1 MTLKKSVGWILATT
15 PFYLMWASQVGWLDG
30 LLHLLVFWIFIGW
43 LWMTARLINSDQ
55 QKTPPKRGLK
65 TYTQRCTMDSVTSES
80 IIYESQSI
88 ENLYKQL
95 TCCLFSCAFNSWL
108 VRSTLVLAESGQN
121 FTKRLSEQ
129 CLAPDNSA
137 QLWQC
142 HFYLL
147 WVVASL
153 TRAGSVSPLRLVVD
167 VVYTYQAG
175 SRGETMEKSLC
186 NVHVA
191 EQLIQQ
197 NVN

>member
-1 MTLKKSVGWILATT
+1 MLSRTKVIIHES
-15 PFYLMWASQVGWLDG
+15 
-30 LLHLLVFWIFIGW
+30 LH
-43 LWMTARLINSDQ
+43 R
-55 QKTPPKRGLK
+55 
-65 TYTQRCTMDSVTSES
+65 
-80 IIYESQSI
+80 
-88 ENLYKQL
+88 ENYFKQL
-95 TCCLFSCAFNSWL
+95 TGCLFSCAFNSWL
-108 VRSTLVLAESGQN
+108 VRSTIVLAESSQN
-121 FTKRLSEQ
+121 FKKCLSEQ

-175 SRGETMEKSLC
+175 SRGETMGESLC

-191 EQLIQQ
+191 EQQT
-197 NVN
+197 